1 MRDLERFKGEL
12 FFAEFCKGDEDCDV
26 EAFQEEDFERS
37 WFGEPLNFGDAENG
51 LAIDDGD
58 FFCSG
63 VLIKESEPSAVVDE
77 KNFGFKDNELEAEF

>member
-12 FFAEFCKGDEDCDV
+12 LFVAFCKGDEDCDV
-26 EAFQEEDFERS
+26 DAFQEGDFERS

-51 LAIDDGD
+51 LAIDGD

-63 VLIKESEPSAVVDE
+63 VLIKDSEPSAVVDE
-77 KNFGFKDNELEAEF
+77 KKFGFKDNELEAEF